1 MTSIATN
8 ASVHVGPDP
17 GEEEDVRSPALR
29 GKMQGPVEV
38 MFRVSEVKVR
48 APHAP

>member
-1 MTSIATN
+1 MTTN
-8 ASVHVGPDP
+8 ESVHAEPDS
-17 GEEEDVRSPALR
+17 GEDDDVRSPALR

-48 APHAP
+48 SLHAP